1 MSLLLL
7 LLFGHQVGSD
17 SFVTS
22 GTIARQ
28 APLSIG
34 FPRCEYWSGW
44 PFHSPGDLPN
54 PQSKPTCPALQVDSL
69 PLSHRGSPLSSLSYF
84 KKTLSF
90 LAFGPNSSEEESAGR
105 PWQVGL
111 VSTLEDDGAAGCR
124 APALPEVGVGGSGSV
139 RVAGLPLH
147 LSCTRWE
154 GAGGGSGDVAWGARG
169 RGCQVCVLSAAKPD
183 QGPVC
188 GASAVQ
194 RGGTT
199 LPPSPMNPSS
209 VPWV

>member
-1 MSLLLL
+1 MSSPLGSEDFPTVCSQGSKAWMAVSSSYPGLSDQQICSWLMSLLLL

-90 LAFGPNSSEEESAGR
+90 LAFEILLRMVVN
-105 PWQVGL
+105 
-111 VSTLEDDGAAGCR
+111 
-124 APALPEVGVGGSGSV
+124 ALIVHLISYQHMISHAFELPYPLLSKPEVAV
-139 RVAGLPLH
+139 RNSR
-147 LSCTRWE
+147 LSDKC
-154 GAGGGSGDVAWGARG
+154 
-169 RGCQVCVLSAAKPD
+169 
-183 QGPVC
+183 
-188 GASAVQ
+188 
-194 RGGTT
+194 
-199 LPPSPMNPSS
+199 
-209 VPWV
+209 